1 MARRPA
7 PPPAH
12 PGTPS
17 PGYTSPAPSEA
28 PAPPASPEPAPPTPR
43 RKPPLNRQRFFDIDL
58 LHVTFRL
65 GSYRAESLYWGV
77 LGERWWR
84 NYLHAHSFFEFC
96 YAYAGKGAFRVRDQ
110 EIPIE
115 RGALFVATPGVS
127 HEIVSSR
134 THPLGI
140 YFWAFTLLRVPE
152 HEATDADRSIDAL
165 LEALPST
172 PRWVTRRPDLAVE
185 RTLEL
190 MTAEIAGKAAGYTQ
204 AIQGLATKLVL
215 DCARAFTDGVPPEPL
230 AAAGDRGARSAVQTA
245 VRYLRDNYARPI
257 EVRDVAA
264 QVHLSERHL
273 ARLFARETGKSIL
286 EYLTDLR
293 VEAASQLL
301 LDDAIPIKQVARSV
315 GYPDPHYFTT
325 LFGRRTGL
333 TPGMFR
339 ERRGTKFRDETRR
352 PPSLR
357 RAAPG

>member
-1 MARRPA
+1 M
-7 PPPAH
+7 
-12 PGTPS
+12 T
-17 PGYTSPAPSEA
+17 
-28 PAPPASPEPAPPTPR
+28 
-43 RKPPLNRQRFFDIDL
+43 L
-58 LHVTFRL
+58 RL
-65 GSYRAESLYWGV
+65 GSYRAEALYWGV

-96 YAYAGKGAFRVRDQ
+96 YAYAGKGAFRVRDT
-110 EIPIE
+110 EFPID
-115 RGALFVATPGVS
+115 RGTLFIATPGVS

-134 THPLGI
+134 SSPLGI
-140 YFWAFTLLRVPE
+140 YFWAFTLLRLPDRE
-152 HEATDADRSIDAL
+152 TSEPDRSVDAL
-165 LEALPST
+165 LEALPGT
-172 PRWVTRRPDLAVE
+172 PRTVSRRPDLPIE

-190 MTAEIAGKAAGYTQ
+190 MTAEIADKSPGYTQ
-204 AIQGLATKLVL
+204 SIHGLATKLIL
-215 DCARAFTDGVPPEPL
+215 DCARSFTDGIPSEPL
-230 AAAGDRGARSAVQTA
+230 ATSGDRGTRSVVQTA

-333 TPGMFR
+333 TPGLFR
-339 ERRGTKFRDETRR
+339 EQRGTKFRDETRR
-352 PPSLR
+352 PRSLR
-357 RAAPG
+357 RAGGG